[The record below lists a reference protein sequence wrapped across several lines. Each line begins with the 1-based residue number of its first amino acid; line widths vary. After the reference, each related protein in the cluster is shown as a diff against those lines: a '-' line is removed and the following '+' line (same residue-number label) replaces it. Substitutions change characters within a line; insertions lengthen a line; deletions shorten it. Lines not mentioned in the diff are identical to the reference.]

1 MRSRYAFFAF
11 AALASASLSCAGVKR
26 YTRHEPA
33 RYSLLLWVEDHPSLS
48 KPDAL
53 KGCQEWA
60 PKGVQCALAES
71 KERADIRVTADMK
84 ACIPDEKGKRT
95 LALAY
100 KGGDVVFMMQCFR
113 KSDDTYDVHE
123 FRAVM
128 THEVG
133 HEIGVWEHVPEDCD
147 DKEQPAIVLPDGKK
161 VCGQAVMNPYYEEK
175 IWFVTEID
183 SLAFDIRDLEY
194 SVVTP
199 LGSDANP
206 RERPKPA
213 GPDCTYHD

>member
-1 MRSRYAFFAF
+1 MRSARTFFAF
-11 AALASASLSCAGVKR
+11 AVMASISLSCAGVKR
-26 YTRHEPA
+26 YARRDPA
-33 RYSLLLWVEDHPSLS
+33 RYSLHLWVDDHPSLS

-60 PKGVQCALAES
+60 PKGVTCALVES
-71 KERADIRVTADMK
+71 KHRADIRVTADMK
-84 ACIPDEKGKRT
+84 ACVPDEKGKRT

-100 KGGDVVFMMQCFR
+100 KGGDVVFMMQCF
-113 KSDDTYDVHE
+113 KKGDGYDQHQ

-147 DKEQPAIVLPDGKK
+147 DKEHKAIVLEDGKK

-183 SLAFDIRDLEY
+183 SLAFDVRDLEY

-199 LGSDANP
+199 LGSDEP
-206 RERPKPA
+206 PPPRPKPS